1 MITDAIRQQLVADAP
16 AWARWWTQ
24 GVSGAGYFWEHRPV
38 ADLLAG
44 AWKSA
49 PECYL
54 CKCLTR
60 RHDLNLSG
68 AYWPDLLI
76 EIPQQQPG
84 LFEV

>member
-1 MITDAIRQQLVADAP
+1 M
-16 AWARWWTQ
+16 
-24 GVSGAGYFWEHRPV
+24 

-68 AYWPDLLI
+68 AYWIEMLV